1 MSSGGNHRLGDVE
14 DGDARRAP
22 AGFFALGGF
31 FLFGSVMAA
40 YAAVSLAVPGTVL
53 DRGWA
58 LNPGAREQLAHFGR
72 MAAIPFVLL
81 AGAMLAAALGWFG
94 RRPWAWM
101 LGAAIIAVNLA
112 GDFIQLLR
120 GELAKGAAGVV
131 LAGLVL
137 AAVVRPGMRQY
148 FRSES

>member
-1 MSSGGNHRLGDVE
+1 
-14 DGDARRAP
+14 
-22 AGFFALGGF
+22 
-31 FLFGSVMAA
+31 
-40 YAAVSLAVPGTVL
+40 
-53 DRGWA
+53 
-58 LNPGAREQLAHFGR
+58 
-72 MAAIPFVLL
+72 
-81 AGAMLAAALGWFG
+81 
-94 RRPWAWM
+94 M

-112 GDFIQLLR
+112 GDLIQLLR